1 VSSEAI
7 APPDVEKVLIDY
19 LEPLLGVPGSSNV
32 PSNRP
37 SAFFLVTAA
46 PSLGGFSGVALY
58 ESVLTVESWN
68 DSRTEASRIARE
80 AVARLLAATSFQA
93 RPGGPGW
100 LPDPDSGTPRYV
112 FTTTIYIHGSVL

>member
-32 PSNRP
+32 PRNRP
-37 SAFFLVTAA
+37 DAFFLVT
-46 PSLGGFSGVALY
+46 SVGSVGSFSGVALY
-58 ESVLTVESWN
+58 EAVITVESWN
-68 DSRTEASRIARE
+68 VSRTEASRIARE
-80 AVARLLAATSFQA
+80 AVARLLAATSFTA

-112 FTTTIYIHGSVL
+112 FTTTVYIHGTVL